1 MLQAIISALGVL
13 MNQFNMFEDNSNS
26 EATEGPMAH
35 RYRPTSP
42 EEYIGFQQVIA
53 KFPMLM
59 QGGIRHFILWG
70 PPGCGKTSLVYLL
83 SKIKSQNLHTLNAV
97 LQGVPD
103 LKKVLK
109 TILKSEALFID
120 EIHRFNKAQQDALLP
135 SLEAGDF
142 SFYGATTENPY
153 VTLNAAL
160 RSRVNILQISS
171 ATEEQVAEA
180 LKNICQKEDKTLKDE
195 TIQFL
200 AYQAKGDMR
209 LGISLLE
216 IAFEVGEDQEKLT
229 DTFRELNLLTSD
241 AIDRY
246 YHLISALIKSMRGS
260 DPNSAI
266 LYLANLIEEGH
277 DLNAVCRR
285 LVIFASED
293 VGNADP
299 SALTMAI
306 DCLNGFQSTG
316 LPEGRIILG
325 QTVSYLAST
334 HKSNR
339 SYQAINHALAHVR
352 ENGPS
357 EIPEILK
364 NTKSS
369 NYLYPHNYPKSY
381 VKQEYS
387 VGKIPK
393 FYDPSELGR
402 EGQLKARLDSLTH

>member
-1 MLQAIISALGVL
+1 MD
-13 MNQFNMFEDNSNS
+13 QFNMFEDNSRP
-26 EATEGPMAH
+26 EPTEGPMAH

-42 EEYIGFQQVIA
+42 EEYIGFQELIQ
-53 KFPMLM
+53 KFPILM

-70 PPGCGKTSLVYLL
+70 PPGCGKTSLVHLL
-83 SKIKSQNLHTLNAV
+83 SKMKSQNLHTLNAV

-109 TILKSEALFID
+109 TIHKSEALFID

-135 SLEAGDF
+135 SLETGDF

-171 ATEEQVAEA
+171 ATEVQVAEA
-180 LKNICQKEDKTLKDE
+180 LKNICTRENKTLKDK
-195 TIQFL
+195 TINFL
-200 AYQAKGDMR
+200 AYQSKGDMR

-229 DTFRELNLLTSD
+229 ETFRELNLLTSD
-241 AIDRY
+241 AKDRY
-246 YHLISALIKSMRGS
+246 YDLISALIKSMRGS

-285 LVIFASED
+285 LMIFASED

-306 DCLNGFQSTG
+306 DCLNGFQATG

-339 SYQAINHALAHVR
+339 SYQAINQALAYVR

-369 NYLYPHNYPKSY
+369 NYIYPHNFPMSF
-381 VKQEYS
+381 VKQDYS
-387 VGKIPK
+387 VGKIPN
-393 FYDPSELGR
+393 FYEPSELGR
-402 EGQLKARLDSLTH
+402 EGQLKGRLENLWK